1 MPTRS
6 QPIIARSQAISDIM
20 ALAKKVA
27 GSSCT
32 VLITGES
39 GTGKELV
46 ARVIHD
52 SSPSRSGQYIPINVA
67 ALPSELVESQLFGH
81 VRGAFTG
88 ADHDRPGAFRAANRG
103 TLLLDEIGDLPLQTQ
118 PKLLRALEQKEIL
131 PVGSDS
137 PVPVD
142 TRVVAATSWNLEE
155 LADAGR
161 FRADLLYRLNV
172 VQIEIPP
179 LRERPEDI
187 SVLAEYYCE
196 KFCHEAGKPTMRISR
211 AARQLLL
218 GYAWKGNVR
227 ELAHVIERA
236 VLLCDSDEIGSQDL
250 PTDLGNCAPPAQPD
264 FHQAVESFKH
274 RHIVSI
280 LEDAEGDRNKA
291 AELLGISAATL
302 FRYIDK
308 YNLKGY
314 ALKKNGR
321 LH

>member
-1 MPTRS
+1 
-6 QPIIARSQAISDIM
+6 M

-27 GSSCT
+27 GSPCT

-46 ARVIHD
+46 ARIIHD
-52 SSPSRSGQYIPINVA
+52 TSPFHSGQYIPINVA

-88 ADHDRPGAFRAANRG
+88 ANHNRPGAFMAANHG

-137 PVPVD
+137 PIPVD

-155 LADAGR
+155 LADTGR
-161 FRADLLYRLNV
+161 FRADLLYRINV

-196 KFCHEAGKPTMRISR
+196 KFCHEAGKPPMHISH
-211 AARQLLL
+211 AARQQLLN
-218 GYAWKGNVR
+218 YAWKGNVR
-227 ELAHVIERA
+227 ELAHILERA

-250 PTDLGNCAPPAQPD
+250 PADMGACAPPAEPD

-280 LEDAEGDRNKA
+280 LEDAEGDRHKA
-291 AELLGISAATL
+291 AEMLGISPATL

-308 YNLKGY
+308 YHLKGY